1 MRAGNPAGKIF
12 PAIVQA
18 TMFNTRAHIKMQ
30 ASNIQFDG
38 ARATR
43 KKTQT
48 ETNHFW
54 NDAPFSRN
62 HL

>member
-1 MRAGNPAGKIF
+1 
-12 PAIVQA
+12 
-18 TMFNTRAHIKMQ
+18 MFNTRAHIKMQ

-48 ETNHFW
+48 ETKHFW